1 MTNLNTQA
9 IVDAQTNP
17 QRKPTAAS
25 KTAAVSAEVKAL
37 KLQQE
42 DSKALNMDERMA
54 WALKRHNQIEGYNF
68 RSIPDQVAI
77 GQVILDK
84 RTMYKADQAFNK
96 AIEATPL
103 SKIAYGKRKIYMD
116 ICKYWDVQ
124 AYTVEQAEAQEDG
137 TPYGIEA
144 LRNAEITGFTGGSAD
159 GLIRAYRNLLK
170 DIEWFENE
178 ANVAK
183 FFSTQSGDSETDTN
197 TDTEADTDADAD
209 ASEEAPEQASGLTKE
224 ILFANIRA
232 AIEAGVASKEET
244 IMFLKQ
250 LKI

>member
-9 IVDAQTNP
+9 IVEAQTNP

-25 KTAAVSAEVKAL
+25 KTASVTADVKAL
-37 KLQQE
+37 MQE
-42 DSKALNMDERMA
+42 QADSKALNMDERMA

-96 AIEATPL
+96 AIMDTPL
-103 SKIAYGKRKIYMD
+103 GKIPYGKRKIYMD

-124 AYTVEQAEAQEDG
+124 AYTAEQAEAQEDG

-144 LRNAEITGFTGGSAD
+144 LRNAEVTGFTGGSAD

-170 DIEWFENE
+170 DIEWFEND

-183 FFSTQSGDSETDTN
+183 FFDTQSGDSETAN
-197 TDTEADTDADAD
+197 TDTDTSEDADAD
-209 ASEEAPEQASGLTKE
+209 ASEEAPEQETGLTKE

-250 LKI
+250 LKA

>member
-1 MTNLNTQA
+1 MTNLNVQA
-9 IVDAQTNP
+9 ITEAQTNP
-17 QRKPTAAS
+17 QRKPTASTKRAG
-25 KTAAVSAEVKAL
+25 APVDVIAL
-37 KLQQE
+37 VQE
-42 DSKALNMDERMA
+42 QADDKRMDMDERMA

-77 GQVILDK
+77 GRVILDK

-96 AIEATPL
+96 AIMDTPL
-103 SKIAYGKRKIYMD
+103 GKIPYGKRKIYQD
-116 ICKYWDVQ
+116 VCQYWDVQ

-137 TPYGIEA
+137 EAYGIEA

-159 GLIRAYRNLLK
+159 GLVRAYKNLLK
-170 DIEWFENE
+170 DIAWFEDD

-183 FFSTQSGDSETDTN
+183 FFGTTQSGDPETGN
-197 TDTEADTDADAD
+197 ADAD
-209 ASEEAPEQASGLTKE
+209 PDTDDVDADEDAPEQETALTKE

-232 AIEAGVASKEET
+232 AIEAGVATKEET